1 MRTRSLWLSRCSW
14 PVVTRC
20 MSQSKLGR
28 EDRAGDTNLGVISKY
43 EKNEEVLE
51 EYKSSIFGSKK
62 VDVANNLEWFIP
74 GYLHLLDDEDRVSV
88 ERRWS
93 WNTENNF

>member
-1 MRTRSLWLSRCSW
+1 
-14 PVVTRC
+14 
-20 MSQSKLGR
+20 MSQSQLGR